1 VTFAMN
7 ARPIAGAWPVL
18 EVDTNTA
25 VDIEALLARIT
36 AANSTWSGNHGS

>member
-7 ARPIAGAWPVL
+7 ARPIASAWPVL

-25 VDIEALLARIT
+25 VDIEALLGRIT